1 MNSDVAA
8 LIVADLSRLKTKVSE
23 METAHRKQ
31 LDKLNAKIIDISN
44 ELSERQSEHRKII
57 NELNERIKTLE
68 KGISA
73 VKHEQDNSKKA
84 ADMQLVEIKSSVGAM
99 VAAEIKPQLDA
110 VRRYV
115 AEQTLDG
122 TQLVTE
128 YRKRVMDRHGSNT
141 GSSTNGNNSHNRDAR
156 STSSNTQPA
165 TNNNL
170 VFAFNESD

>member
-1 MNSDVAA
+1 MNGDVAA

-128 YRKRVMDRHGSNT
+128 YRKRVMDRHGSSTSGNT
-141 GSSTNGNNSHNRDAR
+141 SGNNRDAR
-156 STSSNTQPA
+156 ATSSTTAIANA
-165 TNNNL
+165 VANNNL